1 MKKNIHIYPLLL
13 LVLCLT
19 VLACQKSISLVR
31 SEPSGQAPHDSTP
44 TPPHDTVPIKKP
56 DTVATTPPYP
66 QTAVSGCAYAPDY
79 GDSIIFPQPATSQDY
94 IVHPINNPGPGK
106 YFAWPI
112 GMVIDSLTGAI
123 DVTKSETGLRYAIG
137 FVKSG
142 TTDTCLNT
150 LIIGGAAYMD
160 SVYVLSDGATTAVPY
175 YDANAY
181 MPSACSGGSGC
192 SFDVTGSAAAKR
204 VVVDKSTGVIDL
216 AKTLNGTTLLGGA
229 FGLIPLSGGSPVT
242 ATIYYRIND
251 ASNNALQHIDVRL
264 QYYYSKSQMNAG
276 LVVGLLNKLDNILTG
291 NLIST
296 TSNPRPPLIFIVRSK

>member
-1 MKKNIHIYPLLL
+1 MKKNTHIYPLAF

-31 SEPSGQAPHDSTP
+31 SDPSGQTPHDSTP
-44 TPPHDTVPIKKP
+44 IPPHDTTPIKKP

-66 QTAVSGCAYAPDY
+66 KTVVTGCSYAPDY

-94 IVHPINNPGPGK
+94 IVHPTNNPGPGK
-106 YFAWPI
+106 YFSWPI
-112 GMVIDSLTGAI
+112 GLVIDSLTGAI
-123 DVTKSETGLRYAIG
+123 DVTKSETGMRYAIG

-181 MPSACSGGSGC
+181 MPAACSGGSGC
-192 SFDVTGSAAAKR
+192 SFDVTGSATSLR
-204 VVVDKSTGVIDL
+204 VVIDKSTGVIDL
-216 AKTLNGTTLLGGA
+216 VKTLNGTTLLGGV
-229 FGLIPLSGGSPVT
+229 FGLIPLNGASQTVP
-242 ATIYYRIND
+242 IYYRLND
-251 ASNNALQHIDVRL
+251 ASNSALQHINV
-264 QYYYSKSQMNAG
+264 QFTYYYSKSQMNAG
-276 LVVGLLNKLDNILTG
+276 LVLGLLNRLDNILTG